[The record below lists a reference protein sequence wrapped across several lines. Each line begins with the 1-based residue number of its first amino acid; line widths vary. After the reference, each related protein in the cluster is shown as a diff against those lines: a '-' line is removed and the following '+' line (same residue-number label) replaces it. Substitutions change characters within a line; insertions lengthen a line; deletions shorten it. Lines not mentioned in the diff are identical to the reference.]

1 MYNKE
6 LFIPEICLM
15 FVCIVVLM
23 LILSG
28 ICIIT
33 MFAQL
38 RDEKNIHVSKID
50 TLKLSISGVIAFI
63 ADTIGVGSFATNI
76 ALAKTFKTFPDEQLP
91 AMVNGAQIIPGVI
104 ESLFFMQMFDVD
116 KVTLITL
123 VLGTCIG
130 GLLGGK
136 IVCKLSKQTIRCTMI
151 TCFSLII
158 FLLIGNE
165 LQILP
170 IGGHLTALH
179 GHSLIIGFLGMIVCG
194 ALTSAGIGLFALV
207 QGVLFLLQVSPAVAF
222 PIMTT
227 AGAMQQPLTTMIF
240 LKERKIPIKKTL
252 IISLAGCVGVLLIM
266 PIFKWFSAKTL
277 HVILIVVLIYNIIN
291 IGKAYLASKKEFN
304 LIAKESF

>member
-1 MYNKE
+1 MFS
-6 LFIPEICLM
+6 FII
-15 FVCIVVLM
+15 ILM
-23 LILSG
+23 LILSS
-28 ICIIT
+28 ICIIG

-38 RDEKNIHVSKID
+38 RNEKHIQVSQMD
-50 TLKLSISGVIAFI
+50 TLKLSISGIIAFM

-91 AMVNGAQIIPGVI
+91 AMVNGAQIIPGVL
-104 ESLFFMQMFDVD
+104 ESLFFMQMFNID
-116 KVTLITL
+116 KITLITL

-136 IVCKLSKQTIRCTMI
+136 IVCRLSKQTIRLTMI

-158 FLLIGNE
+158 FLLISNE
-165 LQILP
+165 FQILP
-170 IGGHLTALH
+170 IGGNLTALH
-179 GHSLIIGFLGMIVCG
+179 GHFLVIGFLGMVVCG

-222 PIMTT
+222 PIMST

-252 IISLAGCVGVLLIM
+252 ILSLAGCIGVLLIM

-277 HVILIVVLIYNIIN
+277 HIILITVLIYNIIN
-291 IGKAYLASKKEFN
+291 IGKAYLASKKQFK
-304 LIAKESF
+304 LIIKESF